1 MKKLLILL
9 LSLLISFK
17 SYSSFFGVFDKTICV
32 KTDAQV
38 RNDLYYLPNETKPYT
53 GKNLCKNENGQIKS
67 EGNIKKGTLVSETR
81 YRYHVNGQKEVE
93 QNFKNGKKDGKVIY
107 WWVNGKKMIERNWKE
122 GVCISG
128 CN

>member
-1 MKKLLILL
+1 MRPIR
-9 LSLLISFK
+9 I
-17 SYSSFFGVFDKTICV
+17 
-32 KTDAQV
+32 
-38 RNDLYYLPNETKPYT
+38 KPFT
-53 GKNLCKNENGQIKS
+53 GKNLCKNENGQTKS
-67 EGNIKKGTLVSETR
+67 EGEVKKGKLVSETR

-107 WWVNGKKMIERNWKE
+107 WWANGKKMIERNWKE

>member
-9 LSLLISFK
+9 FSLLISFN
-17 SYSSFFGVFDKTICV
+17 SYGFFGVFDKTVCV
-32 KTDAQV
+32 ETDTQI
-38 RNDLYYLPNETKPYT
+38 RNDLYYLPNDTKPFT
-53 GKNLCKNENGQIKS
+53 GKNLCKNKNGQIKS
-67 EGNIKKGTLVSETR
+67 EGKVKKGKLVSETR

-93 QNFKNGKKDGKVIY
+93 QNFKDGKKDGRVIY
-107 WWVNGKKMIERNWKE
+107 WWANGKKMIERNWKE